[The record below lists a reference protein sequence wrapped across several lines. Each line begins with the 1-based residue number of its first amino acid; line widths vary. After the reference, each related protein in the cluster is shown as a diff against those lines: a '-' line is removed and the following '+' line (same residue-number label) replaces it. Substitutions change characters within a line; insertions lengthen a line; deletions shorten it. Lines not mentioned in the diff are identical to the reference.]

1 MRAWSVLGVLV
12 VGLMVSACGRVQ
24 PAGDGGLDVASDIET
39 RRQQL
44 VPTTLT
50 AALDHLSAGDRTA
63 LEHLVAAARVMDDIF
78 LLQAW
83 AGNPE
88 FAPKV
93 AAFTGPG
100 AVAARDYYR
109 IMFGPWD
116 RLADNQPFLGSMPRP
131 PGAGYYPEDM
141 TREEF
146 ETHLAAHPEDRE
158 AFTATT
164 TVMRR
169 EHGRLVAVPYSRE
182 YGELLERAAAELRA
196 AAAATDNESLRR
208 FLRLRAD
215 AFFTDDYFESDMA
228 WMDLDSALEV
238 VIGPYETYEDALFGY
253 KAAFEAFVCV
263 VQPQDSARLAS
274 YKHELPFLERS
285 LPIPDEHKNP
295 NRGSDSPIRV
305 ADEVFTGGDTKAGVQ
320 TLAFN
325 LPNDERVREAKGS
338 KNVLL
343 KNMMHAKY
351 DAILLPIAG
360 LVLPESAQ
368 GLVDFESYFHF
379 ILFHELAHGLGP
391 GRITVDGR
399 ATEVRMELRDLY
411 SAIEEAKADTLGVH
425 NLYVLADRG
434 VVPADVVAP
443 LPWTVTAGLFRS
455 ARFGTTSAHG
465 LGVVLQTNWLLAHGG
480 IEITPEGRFSPVPDR
495 FREAVASLVKELLMV
510 QALGSYDGARALV
523 ERYGTVGPEMRAA
536 LDSLTAIPVDVEP
549 VYAYTGGR

>member
-1 MRAWSVLGVLV
+1 MRAWSVLGVVV
-12 VGLMVSACGRVQ
+12 VGLTVSGCGRMQ
-24 PAGDGGLDVASDIET
+24 PAGDEGLAVAPDIEA

-50 AALDHLSAGDRTA
+50 AALDHLSTGDRTA
-63 LEHLVAAARVMDDIF
+63 LDHLVAAARVMDEIF
-78 LLQAW
+78 KLQVW

-88 FAPKV
+88 FAPRV
-93 AAFTGPG
+93 AALTGPG
-100 AVAARDYYR
+100 AQAARDYYR

-116 RLADNQPFLGSMPRP
+116 RLADQQPFLGSMPHP

-146 ETHLAAHPEDRE
+146 EAHLAAHPEDRE
-158 AFTATT
+158 SFTATT
-164 TVMRR
+164 TVIRR
-169 EHGRLVAVPYSRE
+169 EDGRLVAVPYSRE
-182 YGELLERAAAELRA
+182 YGELLARAAAELRA
-196 AAAATDNESLRR
+196 ASAATDNESLRH

-215 AFFTDDYFESDMA
+215 ALFTDDYFESDMA

-263 VQPQDSARLAS
+263 VQPQESARLAR
-274 YKHELPFLERS
+274 YKDELPFLERF

-343 KNMMHAKY
+343 KNMMHAKF

-425 NLYVLADRG
+425 NLYVLADKG
-434 VVPADVVAP
+434 VVPAEVVAP

-480 IEITPEGRFSPVPDR
+480 IEITPEGRFSPVPGR
-495 FREAVASLVKELLMV
+495 FREAVAGLVKELLMV

-549 VYAYTGGR
+549 IYAYTGGR